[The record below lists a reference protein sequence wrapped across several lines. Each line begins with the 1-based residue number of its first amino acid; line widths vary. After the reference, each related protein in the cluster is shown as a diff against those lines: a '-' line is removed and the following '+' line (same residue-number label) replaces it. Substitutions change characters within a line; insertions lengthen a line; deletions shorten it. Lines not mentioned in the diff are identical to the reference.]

1 MFKNINWSQVK
12 LNAEVKFYKFLEH
25 EKEYGSPITIL
36 IMCIT
41 VLFVS
46 YVLSLF

>member
-1 MFKNINWSQVK
+1 MFKKIDWKQVK
-12 LNAEVKFYKFLEH
+12 LNAEVKFYKVLEH

-36 IMCIT
+36 IMLTT

-46 YVLSLF
+46 YILSLF